1 MILVITN
8 MGPIKYIKG
17 VQWVMGCLPA
27 LSHFISCL
35 SEKGIPL
42 YWLLRKTERF
52 AWTLEAEEALR
63 NLKRLLIN
71 TPILVLPTKGEP
83 LLLYVAATT

>member
-42 YWLLRKTERF
+42 YSGAKPESEDRGG
-52 AWTLEAEEALR
+52 
-63 NLKRLLIN
+63 RLSL
-71 TPILVLPTKGEP
+71 
-83 LLLYVAATT
+83 